1 MSLQNY
7 PNLRNFFHEPRPIPP
22 ATSLRDHDIAA
33 RFEKIFGKGGHNQT
47 NCPFCNKNLHP
58 PQGVG
63 HDDQF
68 RMWLD
73 GASYNP
79 FNKAITFDQWL
90 DRFVEAFQATK
101 YFITEGATET
111 IHSSEVVCELPWVR
125 VFLPLLR
132 AEGLDALEGR
142 INLEKHPHLKGLF
155 PMAGVYEHNQTDTD
169 DESLQLSPLN
179 RQKLEESLR
188 SESSKTPTPNL
199 FDDYRTSAKERLQLC
214 AFFKKQG
221 IVGHS
226 DCMVALYKRVADCC
240 AAIQH
245 PTVAN
250 SPRILITGEDGTEKE
265 ELRTAIYTLIRQ
277 AGDFVQIDDNTVA
290 PDYLFELPPLKERGP
305 EDIALLVDHY
315 LRKELPKSELN
326 EFRFPLALWCVEL
339 KEKGW
344 PVGEGNAPCSEL
356 GQLKAL
362 IRRLAGRL
370 VPLQTILEVDQP
382 KSVPTEENAQTGVQ
396 ANSQPR
402 VEHQTSTAPT
412 DDNRDKPE
420 YVFRKDGDF
429 FTLTFEGETVLLR
442 NTKGMSYISFLLGN
456 PNQSY
461 HVSNLRDIIE
471 GREEPKSSIYRKMA
485 IEGLAEE
492 GLNVLKSDTID
503 TALDPQAITD
513 YKERLHELASER
525 SKAKEEGNSV
535 ALYKIDSET
544 EAIQQQLGADVDSTG
559 KGRGIAPKV
568 KKDLDEI
575 SISIKRAKEK
585 IIEDLEPL
593 WHHIDKYIRPSGDW
607 SISYSPP
614 ESLIWQIA

>member
-33 RFEKIFGKGGHNQT
+33 GFEKIFSKGGHDQT
-47 NCPFCNKNLHP
+47 SCPFCTTDLQP
-58 PQGVG
+58 AQGVG
-63 HDDQF
+63 YDDQF

-240 AAIQH
+240 AAIKH
-245 PTVAN
+245 STVAN

-344 PVGEGNAPCSEL
+344 PVGEGNVPCSEL

-370 VPLQTILEVDQP
+370 VPLQTILE
-382 KSVPTEENAQTGVQ
+382 SVPTEENAQTGVQ
-396 ANSQPR
+396 ADSQPR
-402 VEHQTSTAPT
+402 FEHQTSTAPT

-429 FTLTFEGETVLLR
+429 FTLTFEGETTTLN
-442 NTKGMSYISFLLGN
+442 NTKGMRYISYLLGK
-456 PNQSY
+456 PDQSY
-461 HVSNLRDIIE
+461 HVSELRAIIE

-525 SKAKEEGNSV
+525 SKAEEEGNSV
-535 ALYKIDSET
+535 KLDQINSET
-544 EAIQQQLGADVDSTG
+544 EAIEKQLRNDVDPAG
-559 KGRGIAPKV
+559 KGRKTTPKAKQDQKYV
-568 KKDLDEI
+568 NTNI
-575 SISIKRAKEK
+575 TRAKNK
-585 IIEDLEPL
+585 IRVKLEPL
-593 WHHIDKYIRPSGDW
+593 WHHIHKYIRPGGNW
-607 SISYSPP
+607 SLSYSPP
-614 ESLIWQIA
+614 ESLNWEIE